1 MIFLVPLHFDGNLLR
16 EVRCGIFVLW
26 LCASTPVSGFKNS
39 GFRGFLILCFQ
50 ISIFQKEDSF
60 FEMTLLFSLPTVFF
74 FSSSSGRPPGS
85 RLLLFE
91 GCLQHTQ
98 VNIGSGLT
106 LLWDIWGFKMAAAPL
121 R

>member
-74 FSSSSGRPPGS
+74 FF
-85 RLLLFE
+85 LLFRQAAR
-91 GCLQHTQ
+91 LQASF
-98 VNIGSGLT
+98 V
-106 LLWDIWGFKMAAAPL
+106 
-121 R
+121 

>member
-74 FSSSSGRPPGS
+74 FPPLQAGS
-85 RLLLFE
+85 QAPGFF
-91 GCLQHTQ
+91 CLKDVCSTH
-98 VNIGSGLT
+98 
-106 LLWDIWGFKMAAAPL
+106 